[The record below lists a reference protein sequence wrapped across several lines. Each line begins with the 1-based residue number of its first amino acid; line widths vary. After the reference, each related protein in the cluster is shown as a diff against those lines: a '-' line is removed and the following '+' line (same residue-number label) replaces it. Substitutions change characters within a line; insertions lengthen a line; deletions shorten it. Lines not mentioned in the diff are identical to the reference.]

1 MMTNKHVRIFYA
13 QSNQGVSKNIKKT
26 LSLILLGEICSHVIS
41 CKAGWDEHYCKR
53 TKIESRG
60 GDFGREDQHNANGEY
75 TALGLILL

>member
-1 MMTNKHVRIFYA
+1 MTNKHVRIFYA

-41 CKAGWDEHYCKR
+41 CKAEWDEHYCKR

-60 GDFGREDQHNANGEY
+60 GDFGREDQQNANGEY